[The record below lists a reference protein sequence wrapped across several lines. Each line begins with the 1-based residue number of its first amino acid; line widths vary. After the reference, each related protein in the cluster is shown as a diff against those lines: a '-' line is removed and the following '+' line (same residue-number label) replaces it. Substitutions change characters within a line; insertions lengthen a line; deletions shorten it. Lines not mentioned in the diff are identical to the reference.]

1 MLSGRLRWLSL
12 HYPNGRSVAV
22 MEVGDGVL
30 GERLDTDLDAIR
42 PVWRVSSDPHD
53 YSLTCEPITISPNLT
68 PYGIKFTLARAW
80 GDSRWASLVGARIC
94 AI

>member
-1 MLSGRLRWLSL
+1 MLSGRLRRLSFHNL
-12 HYPNGRSVAV
+12 DGCSVAL
-22 MEVGDGVL
+22 MEVSDGLL

-68 PYGIKFTLARAW
+68 LYGVKFTLARAS
-80 GDSRWASLVGARIC
+80 GDSRWAALVGVLIC